1 MAIKSILAAYT
12 GGPASSGALRLA
24 LRLARD
30 RGAWVTGVLAHGV
43 ARARTNL
50 APWLTAELDRMIAQQ
65 EQAIRAD
72 IEAKFW
78 AEVGADRAKAAFLD
92 VAGDPTASV
101 MEIARTYDLVAMG
114 RFEAEAGS
122 EHFAPIPDVV
132 ALQSGR
138 PVLIC
143 PPDPDLSATMA
154 RAVVAWDGKRA
165 AGRAMN
171 DALNL
176 LAPGAAVTVVSIG
189 EDEDY
194 YRRDQRDPVEQLQRH
209 GLAASFR
216 LEPPGRRGVAETI
229 LGVCAEERAELLVM
243 GAYEH
248 SKFSEDLLGGVT
260 ARIFRDAPIPV
271 MMAH

>member
-12 GGPASSGALRLA
+12 GGPAADGALRLA
-24 LRLARD
+24 LKLARD

-65 EQAIRAD
+65 EAAVRSD

-78 AEVGADRAKAAFLD
+78 GVVGPDRDRVAFLD

-101 MEIARTYDLVAMG
+101 MELARTYDLVAMG

-138 PVLIC
+138 PVIIA
-143 PPDPDLSATMA
+143 PPNPDLTATMSS
-154 RAVVAWDGKRA
+154 AVLAWDGKRA
-165 AGRAMN
+165 AGRAMA
-171 DALNL
+171 DALHL
-176 LAPGAAVTVVSIG
+176 LTPGARVTVLSIG
-189 EDEDY
+189 EDERV
-194 YRRDQRDPVEQLQRH
+194 YRRPQRDPVEQLKRH
-209 GLAASFR
+209 GIDAHFR
-216 LEPPGRRGVAETI
+216 LEAAGRKGVAETM
-229 LGVCAEERAELLVM
+229 LAVCAEERAELLIM

-260 ARIFRDAPIPV
+260 ARVFRDAPIPV
-271 MMAH
+271 FMAH